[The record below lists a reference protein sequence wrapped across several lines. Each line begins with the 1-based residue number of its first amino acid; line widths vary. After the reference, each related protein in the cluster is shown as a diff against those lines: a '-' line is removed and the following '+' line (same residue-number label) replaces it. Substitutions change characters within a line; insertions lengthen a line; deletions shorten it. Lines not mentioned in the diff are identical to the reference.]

1 MKIQELRIRNFGKL
15 SEKELQFSDG
25 INLIYGENESGK
37 STIHTFIRSM
47 LFGMERGRGRAAAGD
62 TYSQYEPWDNPA
74 LYSGKMKFESGG
86 KSFWIDRNFDKYT
99 KKAEMFCED
108 DGEELSV
115 EDGDLHMILGELT
128 ESVYDNTI
136 SVGQLKS
143 EPGQPLAAQ
152 LKNYATSYYTSGNGE
167 LDFSGALEHLRESRR
182 QIERDIKEE
191 LEKKQ
196 QKRERIEQETSYVW
210 REMHRLQEETDSL
223 KESIKN
229 RREREKTPDETE
241 NKGVIDE
248 LRSGRWRI
256 HPLEIIGF
264 IAAVIAVC
272 LLIQRPWNYLV
283 AIVLTL
289 LCLIYTWNRMKVSK
303 KQEKT
308 EPERLLE
315 EIMPQE
321 EKIPLERL
329 LWEAEHNEQELKE
342 KQIQYENLRE
352 QLGELDE
359 MGEKFSE
366 LERRKAALELAS
378 EQLTELSLQLQKQME
393 ERMNEKVSH
402 IICKITGGKYTR
414 LTVSGNLRMSL
425 VQDGRRIPAERL
437 SEGTAEQVYLAL
449 RTASSDILY
458 GEEFPLILDDT
469 FAYYD
474 DVRLEHV
481 LRWLAERN
489 QQIIVFTCQK
499 REEEILKRCKIPY
512 KKCEI

>member
-1 MKIQELRIRNFGKL
+1 
-15 SEKELQFSDG
+15 
-25 INLIYGENESGK
+25 
-37 STIHTFIRSM
+37 
-47 LFGMERGRGRAAAGD
+47 
-62 TYSQYEPWDNPA
+62 
-74 LYSGKMKFESGG
+74 
-86 KSFWIDRNFDKYT
+86 
-99 KKAEMFCED
+99 
-108 DGEELSV
+108 
-115 EDGDLHMILGELT
+115 
-128 ESVYDNTI
+128 
-136 SVGQLKS
+136 
-143 EPGQPLAAQ
+143 
-152 LKNYATSYYTSGNGE
+152 
-167 LDFSGALEHLRESRR
+167 
-182 QIERDIKEE
+182 
-191 LEKKQ
+191 
-196 QKRERIEQETSYVW
+196 
-210 REMHRLQEETDSL
+210 
-223 KESIKN
+223 
-229 RREREKTPDETE
+229 
-241 NKGVIDE
+241 
-248 LRSGRWRI
+248 
-256 HPLEIIGF
+256 
-264 IAAVIAVC
+264 
-272 LLIQRPWNYLV
+272 
-283 AIVLTL
+283 
-289 LCLIYTWNRMKVSK
+289 
-303 KQEKT
+303 
-308 EPERLLE
+308 
-315 EIMPQE
+315 
-321 EKIPLERL
+321 
-329 LWEAEHNEQELKE
+329 
-342 KQIQYENLRE
+342 
-352 QLGELDE
+352 